1 MTFVTNVKC
10 YSILRMIDFDK
21 FVHEL
26 KASSQMEAHVVDM
39 AFYLPNYQY
48 PILYFVSSYEGLAS
62 IA

>member
-1 MTFVTNVKC
+1 
-10 YSILRMIDFDK
+10 MIDFNK

-39 AFYLPNYQY
+39 AFYLPNNQY
-48 PILYFVSSYEGLAS
+48 SILYFVSAHEGLAS

>member
-1 MTFVTNVKC
+1 
-10 YSILRMIDFDK
+10 MIDFDK

-48 PILYFVSSYEGLAS
+48 PILYFVSSHEGLAS